1 MDVILELIKNM
12 SHSTTEGIFGVTAI
26 FIYFIVIVAVAIY
39 RIKEGQKEGH
49 H

>member
-1 MDVILELIKNM
+1 MDVVIELIKNM
-12 SHSTTEGIFGVTAI
+12 SHSTTQGIIGVSAI
-26 FIYFIVIVAVAIY
+26 FIYFVIIVAVSIY

>member
-1 MDVILELIKNM
+1 METVIELLTNM
-12 SHSTTEGIFGVTAI
+12 SHSTTEGMFGVGAI
-26 FIYFIVIVAVAIY
+26 FIYFIVIVAVSIY